1 METNPAHLERVNSAA
16 SDFCFF
22 KNEFFRK
29 CFQVIVAR
37 IIIDSFI
44 ERQGLLRP
52 GDLILEANG
61 ERVSFIFWGRFSSLR
76 RSGSQSGAAAGGDWG
91 GDRIYHPQDPTHS
104 LTHTGP
110 DFLFVVNLAG
120 MSNRVFQV
128 HDHSGRDY
136 TRVSWGQNQGC
147 ANQGL
152 LLCTTW
158 NLKQIWMNSQN
169 YPTSAQQIDTFQS
182 YVRALF
188 GYDPAKDSLLPCPEI
203 GLPFKYG
210 DILQVGIDSFLQ
222 NQFVSSE
229 KGSSITLRV
238 LSVKLLSQ
246 TYSVP
251 WPQKN
256 GSNYFR
262 WWMAATLAGGKQDMR
277 QETL

>member
-1 METNPAHLERVNSAA
+1 MSTKSPTFLGE
-16 SDFCFF
+16 
-22 KNEFFRK
+22 
-29 CFQVIVAR
+29 
-37 IIIDSFI
+37 
-44 ERQGLLRP
+44 
-52 GDLILEANG
+52 G
-61 ERVSFIFWGRFSSLR
+61 ERL
-76 RSGSQSGAAAGGDWG
+76 
-91 GDRIYHPQDPTHS
+91 H
-104 LTHTGP
+104 
-110 DFLFVVNLAG
+110 
-120 MSNRVFQV
+120 
-128 HDHSGRDY
+128 
-136 TRVSWGQNQGC
+136 
-147 ANQGL
+147 
-152 LLCTTW
+152 
-158 NLKQIWMNSQN
+158 
-169 YPTSAQQIDTFQS
+169 PTSAQQIDIFQS

-262 WWMAATLAGGKQDMR
+262 W
-277 QETL
+277 